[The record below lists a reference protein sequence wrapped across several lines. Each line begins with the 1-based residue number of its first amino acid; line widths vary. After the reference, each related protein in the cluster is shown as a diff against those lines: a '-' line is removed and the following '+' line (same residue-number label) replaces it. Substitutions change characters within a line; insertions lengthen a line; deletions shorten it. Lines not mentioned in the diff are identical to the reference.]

1 MTRMQRKIRRDS
13 ILRYVVLAL
22 LVIGLAVMTR

>member
-13 ILRYVVLAL
+13 ILRYVVLVL
-22 LVIGLAVMTR
+22 LVIGLVVMTR